1 MTNGSIAFW
10 GDRDK
15 LSDTTEVR
23 CKGNWLASRPRFVR
37 ERLGES
43 GVTRVTER
51 LAPEERALFLNPPLS
66 FTWSPIRHLYAIDEI
81 IFEEVMGGKVEGM
94 VDFGEAI
101 ASYDINILYRAFFRM
116 GSPEFFLA
124 RSHLIFNQYMSAG
137 NVRTTTRKGHAETRL
152 SEVVIPRYLCRFGIA
167 GYMRGAIKAAGGKAI
182 EVVHSRCIHDGDD
195 HCLYQS
201 RWR

>member
-1 MTNGSIAFW
+1 MSSAFW
-10 GDRDK
+10 GDKDK
-15 LSDTTEVR
+15 IGDSTEVR

-43 GVTRVTER
+43 GIERVAER
-51 LAPEERALFLNPPLS
+51 LAPEERALFLKPPLS
-66 FTWSPIRHLYAIDEI
+66 FTWSPIRHLYLMDEVI
-81 IFEEVMGGKVEGM
+81 TREVMGGQVEGM

-124 RSHLIFNQYMSAG
+124 RSHLIFNQYVSDG
-137 NVRTTTRKGHAETRL
+137 NVRTTTSKGQGETRVR
-152 SEVVIPRYLCRFGIA
+152 EVSLPRYLCRYGIA
-167 GYMRGAIKAAGGKAI
+167 GYLRGAIKAAGGTAI
-182 EVVHSRCIHDGDD
+182 EVVHSRCIHDGDEY
-195 HCLYQS
+195 CAYQS